1 MKKFLSLVFLL
12 ISLTAI
18 ETSAKFLQEV
28 ELKDGTVLVGYVYRQ
43 QPNKILVFH
52 SNYSKK
58 DIKAKYRQRDKNYT
72 LQWKDVKSIRRSAE
86 SEALWCND
94 KITLANGTTLVGQ
107 IEEQMPGKSFTIR
120 LNGSGIKKTVS
131 INEVKTIEKEDKGI
145 DSDLWIDRQYTNQ
158 LRLTDKTIHE
168 GLIVLQYKG
177 EKLSDCYLELLHA
190 NGNKERI
197 YLLDIEEYIIQIK

>member
-1 MKKFLSLVFLL
+1 MKQILSLVFLL

-168 GLIVLQYKG
+168 GLIVLQYRG

>member
-1 MKKFLSLVFLL
+1 MKQILSLVFLL

-18 ETSAKFLQEV
+18 EASAKFVQEV

-43 QPNKILVFH
+43 QPNKILIFH

-131 INEVKTIEKEDKGI
+131 INDVKTIEKEDKGI

-168 GLIVLQYKG
+168 GLIVLQYRG

>member
-1 MKKFLSLVFLL
+1 MKKVIAIFIILL
-12 ISLTAI
+12 TISVLEA
-18 ETSAKFLQEV
+18 SAKFVQEV

-120 LNGSGIKKTVS
+120 LNGSGTKKTVS
-131 INEVKTIEKEDKGI
+131 INDVKTIEKEDKGI

-168 GLIVLQYKG
+168 GLIVLQYRG

-190 NGNKERI
+190 NGYKERI

>member
-1 MKKFLSLVFLL
+1 MKKVIAIFIILL
-12 ISLTAI
+12 TISVLEA
-18 ETSAKFLQEV
+18 SAKFLQEV

-58 DIKAKYRQRDKNYT
+58 DIKAKYRQCDKNYT

-120 LNGSGIKKTVS
+120 LNGSGTKKTVS
-131 INEVKTIEKEDKGI
+131 INDVKTIEKEDKGI

-168 GLIVLQYKG
+168 GLIVLQYRG

>member
-12 ISLTAI
+12 ISLTTIDA
-18 ETSAKFLQEV
+18 SAKFVQEV

-94 KITLANGTTLVGQ
+94 KITLANGTTFVGQ
-107 IEEQMPGKSFTIR
+107 IEEQMPGRSFTIR

-131 INEVKTIEKEDKGI
+131 INDVKTIEKEDKGI

-168 GLIVLQYKG
+168 GLIVLQYRG

-190 NGNKERI
+190 NGYKERI

>member
-1 MKKFLSLVFLL
+1 MKKVIAIFIILL
-12 ISLTAI
+12 TISVLEA
-18 ETSAKFLQEV
+18 SAKFVQEV

-131 INEVKTIEKEDKGI
+131 INDVKTIEKEDKGI

>member
-1 MKKFLSLVFLL
+1 MKKVITIFIILL
-12 ISLTAI
+12 TISVLEA
-18 ETSAKFLQEV
+18 SAKFVQEV

-58 DIKAKYRQRDKNYT
+58 DIRAKYRQRDKNYT

-94 KITLANGTTLVGQ
+94 KITLANGTSLVGQ

-131 INEVKTIEKEDKGI
+131 INDVKIIEKEDKGI

-168 GLIVLQYKG
+168 GLIVLQYRG

-190 NGNKERI
+190 NGYKERI

>member
-1 MKKFLSLVFLL
+1 MKQILSLVFLL

-18 ETSAKFLQEV
+18 EASAKFVQEV

-43 QPNKILVFH
+43 QPNKILIFH

-131 INEVKTIEKEDKGI
+131 INDVKTIEKEDKGI

-168 GLIVLQYKG
+168 GLIVLQYRG

-190 NGNKERI
+190 NGYKERI

>member
-1 MKKFLSLVFLL
+1 MKKVITIFIILL
-12 ISLTAI
+12 TISVLEA
-18 ETSAKFLQEV
+18 SAKFVQEV

-120 LNGSGIKKTVS
+120 LNGSGTKKTVS
-131 INEVKTIEKEDKGI
+131 INDVKTIEKEDKGI

-168 GLIVLQYKG
+168 GLIVLQYRG

-190 NGNKERI
+190 NGYKERI

>member
-1 MKKFLSLVFLL
+1 MKKVIAIFIILL
-12 ISLTAI
+12 TISVLEA
-18 ETSAKFLQEV
+18 SAKFVQEV

-131 INEVKTIEKEDKGI
+131 INDVKTIEKEDKGI

-168 GLIVLQYKG
+168 GLIVLQYRG

-190 NGNKERI
+190 NGYKERI

>member
-1 MKKFLSLVFLL
+1 MKQILSLVFLL

-18 ETSAKFLQEV
+18 EASAKFVQEV

-43 QPNKILVFH
+43 QPNKILIFH

-94 KITLANGTTLVGQ
+94 KITLANGTSLVGQ

-131 INEVKTIEKEDKGI
+131 INDVKTIEKEDKGI

-168 GLIVLQYKG
+168 GLIVLQYRG

-190 NGNKERI
+190 NGYKERI

>member
-1 MKKFLSLVFLL
+1 MKKVITIFVILL
-12 ISLTAI
+12 TISVLEA
-18 ETSAKFLQEV
+18 SAKFVQEV

-86 SEALWCND
+86 SEVLWCND
-94 KITLANGTTLVGQ
+94 KITLANGTSLVGQ

-131 INEVKTIEKEDKGI
+131 INDVKTIEKEDKGI

-168 GLIVLQYKG
+168 GLIVLQYRG
-177 EKLSDCYLELLHA
+177 EKLNDCYLELLHA
-190 NGNKERI
+190 NGYKERI

>member
-1 MKKFLSLVFLL
+1 MKQILSLVFLL

-18 ETSAKFLQEV
+18 EASAKFVQEV

-131 INEVKTIEKEDKGI
+131 INDVKIIEKEDKGI

-168 GLIVLQYKG
+168 GLIVLQYRG

-190 NGNKERI
+190 NGYKERI

>member
-1 MKKFLSLVFLL
+1 MKKVITIFIILL
-12 ISLTAI
+12 TISVLEA
-18 ETSAKFLQEV
+18 SAKFVQEV

-120 LNGSGIKKTVS
+120 LNGSGTKKTVS
-131 INEVKTIEKEDKGI
+131 INDVKTIEKEDKGI

>member
-1 MKKFLSLVFLL
+1 MKKVIAIFIILL
-12 ISLTAI
+12 TISVLEA
-18 ETSAKFLQEV
+18 SAKFVQEV

-131 INEVKTIEKEDKGI
+131 INDVKTIEKEDKGI

-168 GLIVLQYKG
+168 GLIVLQYRG